1 MDEDNYYADK
11 AKHCREMSYIPA
23 DLYEEYDIM
32 KGLRD
37 RNGNGVRAGIT
48 NISRVIGTANS
59 GNGPEPCEGRLTYRG
74 YDINDI
80 IGFHG
85 ESKFLFEETAY
96 LLLFGSLP
104 DESET
109 ETFRKMLAKKMELPG
124 DFVKDFILRE
134 SSHDVMNTMAR
145 GVLGL
150 SAYDPNHA
158 DNSIENV
165 IRQCMEIISRL
176 PMLAI
181 YGYHS
186 HMHYDRNGHLVIFRP
201 DPSKGMAENIMLML
215 RPAGNYSQQEIQI
228 MDIMLAL
235 HMEHGG
241 GNNST
246 FTARVV
252 ASSGSDTYSVI
263 AAALLSLKGPKH
275 GGANIKVVQMLQ
287 DIKEHVPDTDDKEAL
302 RQYLTKIID
311 KDAFD
316 GQGLIYGMGHA
327 VYTISDPRAQ
337 ILKDYA
343 GKLAASKG
351 REKDMRLINSV
362 VEMAPDIIRSR
373 KKNAG
378 SVCANVDMY
387 SGFVCDMLGVPV
399 TLYTPLFAMARAVGW
414 SAHRIE
420 ELITSGKIIRPKY
433 ISIAKD
439 REFVPLEKRD
449 SQSLPEHHTN

>member
-11 AKHCREMSYIPA
+11 AKLCKEMSYIPA

-48 NISRVIGTANS
+48 NISRVVGTANS

-74 YDINDI
+74 YDIKDI
-80 IGFHG
+80 VELRGRT
-85 ESKFLFEETAY
+85 ELLFEETAY

-104 DESET
+104 NESET
-109 ETFRKMLAKKMELPG
+109 EEFRRRIAKNMELPG

-150 SAYDPNHA
+150 FAYDPDQT
-158 DNSIENV
+158 DNSLENV
-165 IRQCMEIISRL
+165 IRQCVDIISRL

-215 RPAGNYSQQEIQI
+215 RPSGNYTQQEIQI

-287 DIKEHVPDTDDKEAL
+287 NIKDSVPDTDDREAVRAHL
-302 RQYLTKIID
+302 EKIID
-311 KDAFD
+311 REAFD

-327 VYTISDPRAQ
+327 VYTLSDPRAQ
-337 ILKDYA
+337 ILKGYA
-343 GKLAASKG
+343 RRLAASKG
-351 REKDMRLINSV
+351 REKDMRLIDSV
-362 VEMAPDIIRSR
+362 VEMAPEIIRSR
-373 KKNAG
+373 KKNAS

-399 TLYTPLFAMARAVGW
+399 TLYTPLFAVARVVGW

-439 REFVPLEKRD
+439 REFVPQDRRVI
-449 SQSLPEHHTN
+449 